1 MPKRTLT
8 MPPLIVRARGGTQPR
23 DVDDV
28 LGGTQRLSREALV
41 AAGQALTWQWMFTHG
56 RFTAIP
62 LDRAVAVLLT
72 DSGGGG
78 PEGWHERFTRGLAHR
93 VAGELTIAAVAAGL
107 LSERSGEGDG
117 ADYADDAELLG
128 SAIGGLFDVCTDLG
142 EGGHGENPA
151 ERIVRDAAR
160 THEAL
165 MGTPLRQ
172 RISVRWRDGFAVHTV
187 RSVSGNLG
195 RAALEEIRGRIGL
208 PWPSRDGDQ
217 VGPDLGVVRW
227 RAAMQAR
234 GEQMWCRLEGENALV
249 TELWLRSP
257 ARSEPPGSDT
267 RTPSA

>member
-1 MPKRTLT
+1 

-23 DVDDV
+23 DVEDV
-28 LGGTQRLSREALV
+28 RGGTRRLSGEALV
-41 AAGQALTWQWMFTHG
+41 AAGQALTWQWTFTHG

-62 LDRAVAVLLT
+62 LDRAVAVLLA

-78 PEGWHERFTRGLAHR
+78 LEGWHERFTRGLAHR
-93 VAGELTIAAVAAGL
+93 VAGELTIASVAAGL
-107 LSERSGEGDG
+107 LSERSAEGSGGGDG
-117 ADYADDAELLG
+117 ADSADDAELLG

-142 EGGHGENPA
+142 EDGHGENPA

-160 THEAL
+160 THQAL

-172 RISVRWRDGFAVHTV
+172 RVSVRRRDGFTVHTV

-208 PWPSRDGDQ
+208 PWPSRDGHQ

-234 GEQMWCRLEGENALV
+234 GEQMWCRLEGEDALV

-267 RTPSA
+267 RTPCA